1 MKVRTAPLCGGKGCT
16 LATRKDFLDKRLNS
30 LALRNLWNL
39 DTSLASS
46 FVLASVA
53 LFYRTS
59 GKTYT
64 SHSHANSRVI
74 CFSEICLIDL
84 IHQRAAVLNQ
94 DACPIHEGL
103 ASLYLSASKISPE
116 TTRKAS
122 SIEIISDTRDRVSN
136 PGMMRKNVIGH
147 WVERKNTLNQQRVEE
162 GQIVG

>member
-1 MKVRTAPLCGGKGCT
+1 
-16 LATRKDFLDKRLNS
+16 
-30 LALRNLWNL
+30 
-39 DTSLASS
+39 
-46 FVLASVA
+46 
-53 LFYRTS
+53 
-59 GKTYT
+59 
-64 SHSHANSRVI
+64 
-74 CFSEICLIDL
+74 
-84 IHQRAAVLNQ
+84 VLNQ